1 MKNSFFNL
9 LCSSLIPE
17 LSSDVSAGSACYV
30 HLVLIAVSAVG
41 AFPDELAVFVVD
53 NLDLTVVSAYLA
65 VIALGV
71 ELSVHDVLI
80 DVLHYGNDS
89 IDVVLKVGNLNVAD
103 CTSG

>member
-1 MKNSFFNL
+1 MKNSFFDL
-9 LCSSLIPE
+9 LSSALIPE
-17 LSSDVSAGSACYV
+17 LCSDVSAGSACYV

-65 VIALGV
+65 VIALGI
-71 ELSVHDVLI
+71 ELSIHDVLI

-89 IDVVLKVGNLNVAD
+89 IDVVLKVGYLNVAD
-103 CTSG
+103 SAAG